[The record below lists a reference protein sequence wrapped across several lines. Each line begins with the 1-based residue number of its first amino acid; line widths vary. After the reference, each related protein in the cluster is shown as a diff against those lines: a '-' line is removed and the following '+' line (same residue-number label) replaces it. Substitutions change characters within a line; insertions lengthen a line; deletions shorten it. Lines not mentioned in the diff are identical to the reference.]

1 MIWSVN
7 ILTDAVDE
15 AKFEAAYIDVVDAW
29 GGFAEVMYYS
39 LQHDRQVD
47 LARGLK
53 RLVPLIAMIAGY
65 EAAVCDQ
72 VIATHTLT
80 SEQRDEL
87 RDCILQQINQ
97 ENN

>member
-1 MIWSVN
+1 
-7 ILTDAVDE
+7 
-15 AKFEAAYIDVVDAW
+15 
-29 GGFAEVMYYS
+29 MYYS

-65 EAAVCDQ
+65 EADVCDQ

-80 SEQRDEL
+80 PEQRDEL
-87 RDCILQQINQ
+87 RDRILQQLNQ
-97 ENN
+97 ENK